1 MADDQASNKPKRTI
15 SATMKPV
22 VGTPAAAPAPQTPTA
37 APAPQPPTAEQ
48 VATWQALEP
57 DQKLALR
64 EREAVRMFG
73 QGLEHH
79 RRGETE
85 DTARIYSQA
94 LILNP
99 NFPDIYNNL
108 GVALR
113 TLGKLEASAACY
125 QRSLAL
131 NPNNGGSYTNLGNV
145 LRALGRLDVAAASH
159 RRAVELTPESA
170 DSHYNLG
177 LALRDLG
184 DTDEA
189 LQCFAK
195 TLELTPDHPGSHW
208 DRSLALLQK
217 GDLKGGFEE
226 YEWRWKQTS
235 NPPRGFQQPEWDGAE
250 LKGKTILLHQ
260 EQGFGDMIQFARYIP
275 MVKERGGTI
284 IVEAQPQLSRLFSTI
299 DGVGQVVNR
308 GSDLPK
314 FDVYAPMMSLARI
327 FGTTLDTV
335 PAAVPY
341 LKPPDQHAQQLPATM
356 SKKLK
361 VGIAWAGRPTHK
373 NDANRSCSF
382 SHFTELMGLADI
394 TFYSLQIGPSV
405 GDIAAQGCEAFVTE
419 LGSKMN
425 DFADTAAVVQQL
437 DLVITVD
444 TAVAHLAG
452 ALGKPVW
459 VAAPYPGDWRWML
472 EREDSPWYPTLR
484 LFRQPAP
491 GDWKTV
497 FENLRRSLTELA
509 ATTKG
514 E

>member
-1 MADDQASNKPKRTI
+1 MADFKAPNKTKRTI
-15 SATMKPV
+15 SATLKPV
-22 VGTPAAAPAPQTPTA
+22 AATPVAAAS
-37 APAPQPPTAEQ
+37 APATPTAEQ
-48 VATWQALEP
+48 VATWQALKP

-79 RRGETE
+79 QKGEIE
-85 DTARIYSQA
+85 EAARIYSQA

-113 TLGKLEASAACY
+113 ALGKLEASAACY

-145 LRALGRLDVAAASH
+145 LRALGRLDIAAASH
-159 RRAVELTPESA
+159 RRAIELTPETA
-170 DSHYNLG
+170 DAHYNLG

-184 DTDEA
+184 HPDEA

-195 TLELTPDHPGSHW
+195 TLELSPNHPDCHW

-217 GDLKGGFEE
+217 GALKDGFAE
-226 YEWRWKQTS
+226 YEWRWKQAS
-235 NPPRGFQQPEWDGAE
+235 NPPRGFEQPEWDGAE
-250 LKGKTILLHQ
+250 LGGKTILLHQ

-275 MVKERGGTI
+275 MVKERGATI

-299 DGVGQVVNR
+299 DGVGQVINR

-314 FDVYAPMMSLARI
+314 FDVYAPIMSLARI

-335 PAAVPY
+335 PAPVPY
-341 LKPPDQHAQQLPATM
+341 LKAPDAHAQQLPASL

-382 SHFTELMGLADI
+382 SHFTELMGLADVS
-394 TFYSLQIGPSV
+394 FYSLQIGPSV
-405 GDIAAQGCEAFVTE
+405 GDIAAHGCEAFVTE

-437 DLVITVD
+437 DLVISVD

-484 LFRQPAP
+484 LFRQPGP
-491 GDWKTV
+491 GDWTTV
-497 FENLRRSLTELA
+497 FETLRRALTELA
-509 ATTKG
+509 AGHQT